1 MKTVMLN
8 DLRLAIRSLRHRP
21 GSTALAVLALA
32 LGIGAN
38 AAIFSFVQGIVLR
51 PLLSRSRPYCR
62 PAETD

>member
-21 GSTALAVLALA
+21 GSTALAVAALA

-51 PLLSRSRPYCR
+51 PLPYPCLLYTSPSPR
-62 PAETD
+62 D